1 MIRERN
7 GLTYHTLEKEF
18 VKYFN
23 RLRDTGM
30 TFEEVEAVLP
40 QLENYY
46 YEMVIVPEYRKVEP
60 TLANLFVEWKK
71 SIVHPF

>member
-7 GLTYHTLEKEF
+7 GLSYHTEEKEF

-23 RLRDTGM
+23 RLKDTGK
-30 TFEEVEAVLP
+30 TFDEIEAILP
-40 QLENYY
+40 QIENYY

-60 TLANLFVEWKK
+60 TLENLFLKWKQ
-71 SIVHPF
+71 SIEHPF